1 MTPTDT
7 ERELINAYFSM
18 RSRGIALIREAEKG
32 LLKRELSFVPCFSKK
47 FTTRRTTNAHNVNYE

>member
-18 RSRGIALIREAEKG
+18 RSRGIALIKEAEKG
-32 LLKRELSFVPCFSKK
+32 LEKKKIVFVPCFSERFINRQKQG
-47 FTTRRTTNAHNVNYE
+47 EL